1 MPVKNNSVDFH
12 CLQVSLKLPLSSGS
26 ASPASTPALA
36 SHPTLQSC
44 EQPGAGYPHHVLT
57 CPLATPCSHF
67 TCYSSTSNSFSLFSE
82 MQLKNSLLCKASI
95 KVKVAQS
102 CPPLCDPMDNT
113 VHGILQPRILEW
125 VAFLFS
131 RGIPNLGIEPR
142 SPILQVDFLP
152 VEPQGKLIKTC
163 PQTDLES
170 RNCTWHLAVRLL
182 IVRWQIFNKYIS
194 GYMQSL
200 LKIQCIFSPRN

>member
-1 MPVKNNSVDFH
+1 MYLFILSLSLLFNSIALRRPYWDHGNYLPHLFPPFISNLKIWLFVFKQAPVPVKNNSVDFH

-131 RGIPNLGIEPR
+131 RK
-142 SPILQVDFLP
+142 S
-152 VEPQGKLIKTC
+152 
-163 PQTDLES
+163 S
-170 RNCTWHLAVRLL
+170 
-182 IVRWQIFNKYIS
+182 
-194 GYMQSL
+194 
-200 LKIQCIFSPRN
+200 